1 MVNDL
6 CTEDSHRTRIGQIKQ
21 FTDKNLV
28 KVTVSISF
36 TAVMGVQTQY
46 ILRIA
51 ASSYC

>member
-1 MVNDL
+1 MVNEP
-6 CTEDSHRTRIGQIKQ
+6 CTEDSHHSRIGLIKQ
-21 FTDKNLV
+21 LTDKNLV
-28 KVTVSISF
+28 KVMVSISF

>member
-1 MVNDL
+1 MVNNL
-6 CTEDSHRTRIGQIKQ
+6 CTEESHRIRIGQIKQ
-21 FTDKNLV
+21 LTDKNLV

-46 ILRIA
+46 FLRIA